1 MSDGMDPD
9 NLKLASLGNL
19 KINRFIRTM
28 RETHGEDKLD
38 QIMDGLLIAA
48 FIYYAHDVG
57 YLNQIEVLL
66 WFWQRRLHPEEALRS
81 VETEGSA

>member
-28 RETHGEDKLD
+28 REAHGEDKLV
-38 QIMDGLLIAA
+38 QKMDGLLIAA
-48 FIYYAHDVG
+48 FIYYAHDV
-57 YLNQIEVLL
+57 
-66 WFWQRRLHPEEALRS
+66 
-81 VETEGSA
+81 